1 MAHAHRESSLA
12 ISNKINILQKIP
24 LFSGLGQQELQ
35 TLFDHAG
42 IRKFPKN
49 TVIIHDGDESDSLY
63 IIVSGK
69 VKVFLTDEQG
79 KEVILN
85 FQEVGEYFGEVA
97 LLDQTRRSASVVTL
111 VPSQF
116 IVITRQD
123 FMRCLSMHP
132 EIALRV
138 MKDLTNRL
146 RDLTDEVRSLAL
158 MDVYGRIA
166 RTLLKLAEEH
176 DGQLVVNQTSRKD
189 LANMVGSSRE
199 MVSRILRELERGGYI
214 KIHGKR
220 IIICDR
226 LPPAW

>member
-1 MAHAHRESSLA
+1 MRR
-12 ISNKINILQKIP
+12 
-24 LFSGLGQQELQ
+24 
-35 TLFDHAG
+35 

-49 TVIIHDGDESDSLY
+49 TIIIHDGDESDSLY

-69 VKVFLTDEQG
+69 VKVFLTDDQG

-111 VPSQF
+111 VPSQLL
-116 IVITRQD
+116 VITRQD

-132 EIALRV
+132 EIALRM
-138 MKDLTNRL
+138 MKGLTNRL
-146 RDLTDEVRSLAL
+146 RDLTDEVKSLAL

-176 DGQLVVNQTSRKD
+176 DGQLLIAQLSRKD

-199 MVSRILRELERGGYI
+199 MVSRVLRELERKGHITI
-214 KIHGKR
+214 KGKS
-220 IIICDR
+220 ITLCDR
-226 LPPAW
+226 LPAD